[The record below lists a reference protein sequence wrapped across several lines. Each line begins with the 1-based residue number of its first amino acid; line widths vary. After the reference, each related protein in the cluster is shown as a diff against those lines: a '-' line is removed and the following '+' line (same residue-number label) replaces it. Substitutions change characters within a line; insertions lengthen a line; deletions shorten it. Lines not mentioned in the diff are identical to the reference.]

1 MRGTASLARVA
12 ALVAVVIAAAFTV
25 VVLLKGASGGY
36 TVQARFQN
44 ASQLVKG
51 NLVQVSGIRAG
62 TVENIRL
69 TPDGQA
75 ELTLNID
82 EKYAPLRRGT
92 QATVRQ
98 ASLSGVAN
106 RYVDLRLA
114 GAKSPAIPDGGVDP
128 AQAAGL
134 PRAGRVP
141 RGHDPGH
148 GGGRPDRRRVGR
160 QGPRARGRP
169 GPQPHAGHDRARAR
183 VRPAEGERPRDAAP
197 EDAARRDVR
206 RAGARPWRAGA
217 PEGGRL
223 ADGRVAETVQ
233 LDEIFDSLDPATRAS
248 VRTWQQDMAKGIEG
262 RGRDFDDAL
271 GTLPD
276 FAADGADVLKVLDTQ
291 EGALQRLVKNTG
303 VTFDALTEN
312 EAQLRTL
319 ITSSNRVFHATT
331 SRNDALAESI
341 RIFPTFLDES
351 KATFARLETFS
362 ADTRPLVQDLRP
374 VARDL
379 KPTLADVRVLALDLE
394 RFFRDLWGRWTSS
407 ARSWRRT

>member
-114 GAKSPAIPDGGVDP
+114 GAKSPAIPDGGVPHHDFHVFGVYP
-128 AQAAGL
+128 GVGL
-134 PRAGRVP
+134 LRSGDATEPLRVLESCRITPGRVLE
-141 RGHDPGH
+141 
-148 GGGRPDRRRVGR
+148 V
-160 QGPRARGRP
+160 
-169 GPQPHAGHDRARAR
+169 
-183 VRPAEGERPRDAAP
+183 EGASVTV
-197 EDAARRDVR
+197 AARPLVWDGRRLRLGAPAVR
-206 RAGARPWRAGA
+206 RADWRRDGLGFLRELRPGDLVSLHW
-217 PEGGRL
+217 
-223 ADGRVAETVQ
+223 DWVC
-233 LDEIFDSLDPATRAS
+233 DSLTPRQARMLGAYTRRMLGLANRAS
-248 VRTWQQDMAKGIEG
+248 AP
-262 RGRDFDDAL
+262 A
-271 GTLPD
+271 
-276 FAADGADVLKVLDTQ
+276 
-291 EGALQRLVKNTG
+291 
-303 VTFDALTEN
+303 
-312 EAQLRTL
+312 
-319 ITSSNRVFHATT
+319 
-331 SRNDALAESI
+331 ALA
-341 RIFPTFLDES
+341 
-351 KATFARLETFS
+351 
-362 ADTRPLVQDLRP
+362 
-374 VARDL
+374 
-379 KPTLADVRVLALDLE
+379 
-394 RFFRDLWGRWTSS
+394 
-407 ARSWRRT
+407 